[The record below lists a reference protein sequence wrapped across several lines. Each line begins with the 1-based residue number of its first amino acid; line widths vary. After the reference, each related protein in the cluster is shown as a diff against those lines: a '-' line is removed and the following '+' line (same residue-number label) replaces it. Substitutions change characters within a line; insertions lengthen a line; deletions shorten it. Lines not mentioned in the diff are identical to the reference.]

1 MTTGALPLSQVI
13 ASKEYAVLF
22 NYLNCRSGLSWQ
34 RVIIFQNPI
43 AQNKNAGLMVREYA
57 RPVRLF

>member
-22 NYLNCRSGLSWQ
+22 NQLNCRSGLSWQ
-34 RVIIFQNPI
+34 RVIICRTPLPKI
-43 AQNKNAGLMVREYA
+43 KMLV
-57 RPVRLF
+57 